1 MENQFVDLFDQ
12 KKYGFNFFVAI
23 GFFLGGVIGWFFILF
38 RFSILY
44 HEYQFIFDIGDFSRS
59 VLTNLIFAFVFI
71 GLCHVIKKDIVL
83 PFAAGLADIIL
94 GILFR
99 MTGLYGGAIFEF
111 RPMLIDFL
119 WTLFLAAGII
129 LFFRIM
135 GFKPFSFV
143 FGFAAGALLIQL
155 FLLVFYSIPLSMFWK
170 ILLLEMVRAF
180 IAGFLFYLGM
190 AIHLK
195 KYRSQI
201 ERERAMAIQATPI
214 APAGEPGVSSAGITV
229 SGRFRK
235 VAVRPIMSRG
245 RYRGQGMVQIDG
257 QGIKLFG
264 RHVFSLGARW
274 GIAVA
279 IFFGFLFTTMALTG
293 GAAFFAPGIIPLY
306 FLMEYGILKRE
317 NISIPFTAL
326 RGFAA
331 DPQRKLIAVEF
342 EGSPLC
348 TPAVLKTENW
358 RDALRALRENAPQ
371 LDRKPIVVS
380 D

>member
-1 MENQFVDLFDQ
+1 
-12 KKYGFNFFVAI
+12 
-23 GFFLGGVIGWFFILF
+23 
-38 RFSILY
+38 
-44 HEYQFIFDIGDFSRS
+44 
-59 VLTNLIFAFVFI
+59 
-71 GLCHVIKKDIVL
+71 
-83 PFAAGLADIIL
+83 
-94 GILFR
+94 
-99 MTGLYGGAIFEF
+99 
-111 RPMLIDFL
+111 
-119 WTLFLAAGII
+119 
-129 LFFRIM
+129 
-135 GFKPFSFV
+135 
-143 FGFAAGALLIQL
+143 
-155 FLLVFYSIPLSMFWK
+155 
-170 ILLLEMVRAF
+170 
-180 IAGFLFYLGM
+180 
-190 AIHLK
+190 
-195 KYRSQI
+195 
-201 ERERAMAIQATPI
+201 
-214 APAGEPGVSSAGITV
+214 
-229 SGRFRK
+229 
-235 VAVRPIMSRG
+235 
-245 RYRGQGMVQIDG
+245 MVQIDG

-358 RDALRALRENAPQ
+358 RDALRALRENVPQ